1 MTVLLSVR
9 PLALESTALKL
20 VDPAL
25 LAVLVT
31 VRAISLIFKASEIGL
46 SLTAFL
52 VLSVDKSGKHEF
64 KKSNAAV

>member
-52 VLSVDKSGKHEF
+52 ANLPRVLRQQHHYS
-64 KKSNAAV
+64 